1 MTHTLMALGLAV
13 LVQSTD
19 TTTFADAATEALIV
33 QARHRYA
40 YQDSLVRDY
49 AATVRTRIDVGFGR
63 SRFAR
68 VSPILAHET
77 AARISWSLPN
87 NLKVDVLGQ
96 RVASALPIEGFDVEF
111 DRPWFIPRS
120 LGDSIR
126 MVDDELPTA
135 AALHPLAPGAEA
147 FYRYAI
153 TDSLTITVPGR
164 TVRAVGVRVEP
175 KVLGPSLIA
184 GDVWFDADT
193 YEIVRLTFVF
203 VGQYTW
209 VSPDGSSAE
218 DSAGARR
225 ENVWAQR
232 IAKLEADLEYALYDR
247 LYWMPYRQLLQLTV
261 DIPWFLNLKVPIRFI
276 TTFSEYEVNQSVL
289 PVFEV
294 SLDSV
299 LEEADVGERWRHRR
313 GMRCPEGAR
322 SAVRCNSD
330 TGYVHAGPLPQGGQ
344 WEIHYPPR
352 DSLFAFDRWEGDL
365 ELNLAPEDEERIKE
379 TIAALGE
386 LQEGLPAH
394 WVGRMSRHVDF
405 ESFADLFRFNRVQGA
420 SLGSGYKIRPGAG
433 FTTLIGAVRY
443 GLSDGRVTGSL
454 TWRRDAPGGRLDI
467 AAFRHVGEVEPWTSG
482 LGFGNSLN
490 AIFAGNDDADY
501 YLATG
506 GGVSFSSYGRG
517 LLRNA
522 QLGLLFERQRS
533 MVTVASS
540 GVNDRLGGNGLFP
553 SNSPVA
559 EGDFVRA
566 YVRRKS
572 FVGPVELQQGV
583 EGLVGADV
591 LSTRIWGAARLPF
604 ALFERTGELNVRAG
618 GLAGDDVLQMLYRVG
633 GPATVR
639 GFNYG
644 ERRGDAFWS
653 AQLDF
658 GLRRRGIISPVIFA
672 DIGDATFSSFDPLI
686 GIGGGLSILQG
697 FARMNLSK
705 GLQPDRDLRF
715 DLLFR
720 APR

>member
-1 MTHTLMALGLAV
+1 MTHTLMALGLAA
-13 LVQSTD
+13 LVQTD

-33 QARHRYA
+33 QARHRHA

-49 AATVRTRIDVGFGR
+49 SATVRTRIDVGFGR

-68 VSPILAHET
+68 VPPILAHET
-77 AARISWSLPN
+77 VAKISWSLPN
-87 NLKVDVLGQ
+87 DLKVDVLGQ
-96 RVASALPIEGFDVEF
+96 RTASALPDADIEAEF
-111 DRPWFIPRS
+111 DRPWFFPRG

-126 MVDDELPTA
+126 MVDDELPTT

-153 TDSLTITVPGR
+153 IDSLTITIPGR

-175 KVLGPSLIA
+175 KALGPSLIA
-184 GDVWFDADT
+184 GNMWFDADT
-193 YEIVRLTFVF
+193 YEVVRLTFVF

-209 VSPDGSSAE
+209 VGPDGSSAK
-218 DSAGARR
+218 DSAAARR
-225 ENVWAQR
+225 GNVWAQR

-261 DIPWFLNLKVPIRFI
+261 DIPWFLNLKIPIRFI

-289 PVFEV
+289 PLFEV
-294 SLDSV
+294 ALDSV
-299 LEEADVGERWRHRR
+299 LEEADAGERWRRRR
-313 GMRCPEGAR
+313 GMHCPEGAR
-322 SAVRCNSD
+322 SAVECNSE
-330 TGYVHAGPLPQGGQ
+330 TGYVHAGARPEGGR

-352 DSLFAFDRWEGDL
+352 DSLFGFDGWEDDL
-365 ELNLAPEDEERIKE
+365 ELHLAPEDEERIKE

-386 LQEGLPAH
+386 LEEQLPAD
-394 WVGRMSRHVDF
+394 WVGRMSHHVAF
-405 ESFADLFRFNRVQGA
+405 ESFSDLFRFNRVQGV
-420 SLGSGYKIRPGAG
+420 SLGGGYQIRPGAA
-433 FTTLIGAVRY
+433 FTTLIGAARF
-443 GLSDGRVTGSL
+443 GLSDRRVTGSL

-467 AAFRHVGEVEPWTSG
+467 AAFRDVREVEPWTSG

-490 AIFAGNDDADY
+490 AIFSGNDDADY
-501 YLATG
+501 YLAAG

-522 QLGLLFERQRS
+522 ELGLLFERQRS

-540 GVNDRLGGNGLFP
+540 GVNDRLGGSGVFP
-553 SNSPVA
+553 LNSPVA
-559 EGDFVRA
+559 EGDFLRA
-566 YVRRKS
+566 YVRRRS

-583 EGLVGADV
+583 EGLLGEGV

-604 ALFERTGELNVRAG
+604 TLFERTGQLNVRAG
-618 GLAGDDVLQMLYRVG
+618 GLAGDEVPQMLYRVG

-639 GFNYG
+639 GFDYG

-658 GLRRRGIISPVIFA
+658 GLKRRGIVSPVIFA

-697 FARMNLSK
+697 FARLNLAK
-705 GLQPDRDLRF
+705 GLYPDRDLRF
-715 DLLFR
+715 DLMFR
-720 APR
+720 AAR

>member
-1 MTHTLMALGLAV
+1 MALGLAA

-19 TTTFADAATEALIV
+19 TTTFSDSATEALIV
-33 QARHRYA
+33 QARRRHA

-49 AATVRTRIDVGFGR
+49 SAMVRTRIDVGFGR

-68 VSPILAHET
+68 VLPILAHET

-87 NLKVDVLGQ
+87 DLKVDVLGQ
-96 RVASALPIEGFDVEF
+96 RAASALPSADIEAEF

-126 MVDDELPTA
+126 MVDDELPTT

-184 GDVWFDADT
+184 GNVWFDADT
-193 YEIVRLTFVF
+193 YEVVRLTFVF

-232 IAKLEADLEYALYDR
+232 IARLEADLEYALYER
-247 LYWMPYRQLLQLTV
+247 VYWMPYRQLLQITV
-261 DIPWFLNLKVPIRFI
+261 EIPWFLNLKVPIRFI

-294 SLDSV
+294 ALDSV
-299 LEEADVGERWRHRR
+299 LEEGDVGERWRRRR
-313 GMRCPEGAR
+313 GMRCQEGAR
-322 SAVRCNSD
+322 SAVRCNSE
-330 TGYVHAGPLPQGGQ
+330 TGYVHAGPRPQGGQ

-352 DSLFAFDRWEGDL
+352 DSLFAFDGWEDDL

-379 TIAALGE
+379 AIAALGE
-386 LQEGLPAH
+386 LQEELPAD
-394 WVGRMSRHVDF
+394 WVGRMSRHVAF
-405 ESFADLFRFNRVQGA
+405 ESFSDLFRFNRVQGV
-420 SLGSGYKIRPGAG
+420 SLGGGYQIRPGAP
-433 FTTLIGAVRY
+433 FTTLIGAVRF
-443 GLSDGRVTGSL
+443 GLSDQRVTGSL

-467 AAFRHVGEVEPWTSG
+467 AAFRDVREVEPWTSG

-490 AIFAGNDDADY
+490 AILAGNDDADY

-522 QLGLLFERQRS
+522 ELGLLFERQLS
-533 MVTVASS
+533 MVTVVSS
-540 GVNDRLGGNGLFP
+540 GVNDRLGGNGVFP
-553 SNSPVA
+553 LNSPVA
-559 EGDFVRA
+559 AGDFVRA
-566 YVRRKS
+566 YVRRRS
-572 FVGPVELQQGV
+572 FVGPVELEQGV
-583 EGLVGADV
+583 EGLIGEDI

-604 ALFERTGELNVRAG
+604 TLFERTAELNVRAG
-618 GLAGDDVLQMLYRVG
+618 GLAGDEVLQMLYRVG

-639 GFNYG
+639 GFDYG
-644 ERRGDAFWS
+644 ERRGAAFWS

-658 GLRRRGIISPVIFA
+658 GLRRSSIISPVIFA

-686 GIGGGLSILQG
+686 GVGGGLSILQG
-697 FARMNLSK
+697 FARLNLSK
-705 GLQPDRDLRF
+705 GLEPDRDLRF